1 MSIQNL
7 SISDGPA
14 YTSEGETLGLK
25 VFEREDSLGARD
37 IRLVWSTELGSD
49 TSVSWTIGVSAQ
61 GYARGKYAEEQICS
75 DNETF
80 AASECHE
87 SKPYGDGGRVWW
99 SHNLNIGSAL
109 SKMTGGSRLWSYSGR
124 AYDSIRIDVYVYST
138 FVSALPDGRTQ
149 SETARLTT
157 FIGFIPIYTI
167 TGAYYE
173 DKDRL
178 TITYSTTW
186 ERKDDRWWI
195 CDDDSRVG
203 GRSTV
208 GGMTLTKSS
217 TNGDITA
224 IGRIDV
230 PSERLSTFV
239 AGKSVRLNV
248 HFNASYRAIGDFFAN
263 SVKTLLVENRTTC
276 DGVSLVLVS
285 VGQTVKVRA
294 TAPTSDT
301 MPDGAIIM
309 VDGSHYNF
317 DIMQVALGEIAEF
330 KYLPFGSEVKLS
342 AIGYRDNGSTSE
354 ATSSLTVKTPSGG
367 GCVIDV
373 LSTGER
379 LVMTMTEGGADKG
392 PTVKTSPEST
402 AVKLAG
408 RPRPSAFYGTGGE
421 TTVSFTGVVLDEY
434 ALDYE
439 ALAEKGD
446 ILMRFPDGRRYAI
459 TPTIDVAR
467 KNLYAVRVKIS
478 GSEVS
483 A

>member
-1 MSIQNL
+1 MGLQDFRLTTGRGYSLQSSEFGVRIAESSDDVGSRDVRL
-7 SISDGPA
+7 S
-14 YTSEGETLGLK
+14 
-25 VFEREDSLGARD
+25 
-37 IRLVWSTELGSD
+37 WSTEYGTVTHASWVLTIAAYGYPKGQSYEVEICDESD
-49 TSVSWTIGVSAQ
+49 M
-61 GYARGKYAEEQICS
+61 
-75 DNETF
+75 F
-80 AASECHE
+80 AASACDET
-87 SKPYGDGGRVWW
+87 KPDGDEGRVWW
-99 SHNLNIGSAL
+99 SHSLSVGNAL
-109 SKMTGGSRLWSYSGR
+109 SEITGGTGIFTYASRK
-124 AYDSIRIDVYVYST
+124 YDNVRIEASVRSIYADPEGMG
-138 FVSALPDGRTQ
+138 AAG
-149 SETARLTT
+149 SETSWCTCYIAY
-157 FIGFIPIYTI
+157 IPTYRIL
-167 TGAYYE
+167 GAYYE

-186 ERKDDRWWI
+186 TRKDDRWWI
-195 CDDDSRVG
+195 CDEDGRVG
-203 GRSTV
+203 GKSVV
-208 GGMTLTKSS
+208 GGKALTTES
-217 TNGDITA
+217 TSGTITS

-230 PSERLSTFV
+230 PAERLSTFV

-248 HFNASYRAIGDFFAN
+248 HFNASYRPIGDFFAN
-263 SVKTLLVENRTTC
+263 SVKELVVANKTTC

-309 VDGSHYNF
+309 VDDSHYNF

-330 KYLPFGSEVKLS
+330 KYLPFGSDVKLS

-354 ATSSLTVKTPSGG
+354 TTSSLTVKTPSGG

-408 RPRPSAFYGTGGE
+408 RSRPSAFYGTGGE
-421 TTVSFTGVVLDEY
+421 TTVSFTGVVLDED

>member
-49 TSVSWTIGVSAQ
+49 TNKSWTVGFSAY
-61 GYARGKYAEEQICS
+61 GYAKGTYAEAPICTVQ
-75 DNETF
+75 DEFTP
-80 AASECHE
+80 AQCHE

-99 SHNLNIGSAL
+99 SHDLGIGGAL
-109 SKMTGGSRLWSYSGR
+109 SKLTGSGAWTYASRK
-124 AYDSIRIDVYVYST
+124 YDSIRIEAFARSTYVNT
-138 FVSALPDGRTQ
+138 MPDGSTQ

-157 FIGFIPIYTI
+157 YIGFVPEYEI

-186 ERKDDRWWI
+186 TRKDDRWWI
-195 CDDDSRVG
+195 CDEDGRVG
-203 GRSTV
+203 GKSVV
-208 GGMTLTKSS
+208 GGKALTTES
-217 TNGDITA
+217 TSGTITS

-230 PSERLSTFV
+230 PAERLSTFV

-248 HFNASYRAIGDFFAN
+248 HFNASYRPIGDFFAN
-263 SVKTLLVENRTTC
+263 SVKELVVANRTTC

-285 VGQTVKVRA
+285 VGKTVKVRA

-309 VDGSHYNF
+309 VDDSHYNF
-317 DIMQVALGEIAEF
+317 DIMQVALGEVAEF

-354 ATSSLTVKTPSGG
+354 STSSLTVKTPGGG

-392 PTVKTSPEST
+392 PTVKTSPECDT
-402 AVKLAG
+402 VKLAG
-408 RPRPSAFYGTGGE
+408 RSRPSAFYGTGGS
-421 TTVSFTGVVLDEY
+421 TSVSFSGVVLDED
-434 ALDYE
+434 ARDYE

-446 ILMRFPDGRRYAI
+446 ILLRFSDGRRYAI
-459 TPTIDVAR
+459 TPEVQIAR
-467 KNLYAVRVKIS
+467 ADIHKMTVKIS
-478 GSEVS
+478 GEEVS